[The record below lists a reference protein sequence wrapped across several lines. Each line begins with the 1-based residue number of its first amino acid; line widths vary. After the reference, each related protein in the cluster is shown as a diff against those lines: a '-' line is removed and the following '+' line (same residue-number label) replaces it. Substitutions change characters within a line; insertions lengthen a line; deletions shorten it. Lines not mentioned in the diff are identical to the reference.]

1 MKNIHTFPNFL
12 FDSTDSF
19 LSFFK
24 NHKKILLIHSNNL
37 VRSKLFRLVKNK
49 ISKNIN
55 FYNISKNKMS
65 INKSFYNK
73 LNDKVKFDLVLSIGG
88 GSSIDIG
95 KIFYAKILNENFLYS
110 KKIKTNTL
118 LKKNKV
124 DFAAL
129 VTLPG
134 SGAEIS
140 KTSIINI
147 NKQKKIFISRNF
159 VPKYIAYD
167 FDTISYN
174 NPKKQMFR
182 VIDSMVHGIESNE
195 TILSS
200 VFSSYLSQNIVT
212 KSKKILKEILKNK
225 NSKFKIST
233 VKEICATSF
242 YGGLAQSECG
252 SSLSH
257 AIAHYIETIFGL
269 NHSESIFLATFVKLN
284 YEKKIKQKS
293 QLFKCEKLLRY
304 IYFDFLKNEER
315 TQYDRII
322 NKISL
327 SHFLKTIKEDP
338 CFKLTE
344 KHIDINKLK
353 YVMSSMKRKKKW
365 NI

>member
-1 MKNIHTFPNFL
+1 MKNIYTFPNFL
-12 FDSTDSF
+12 FDSTNSF

-37 VRSKLFRLVKNK
+37 ITSKLFMLVKDK
-49 ISKNIN
+49 ISKNIK
-55 FYNISKNKMS
+55 FYNISKNRMS

-73 LNDKVKFDLVLSIGG
+73 LNSKVNFDLVLSIGG

-110 KKIKTNTL
+110 KKNKTNTL
-118 LKKNKV
+118 FKKNKV

-134 SGAEIS
+134 SGAETS

-147 NKQKKIFISRNF
+147 NKKKKFFISRNF

-167 FDTISYN
+167 FDTISNN
-174 NPKKQMFR
+174 NPKQQIFQI
-182 VIDSMVHGIESNE
+182 IDSMIHGIESNE

-200 VFSSYLSQNIVT
+200 TFSNYLSQNIII

-225 NSKFKIST
+225 NSRFKIST

-252 SSLSH
+252 SSLCH
-257 AIAHYIETIFGL
+257 AIAHYIETIFRL
-269 NHSESIFLATFVKLN
+269 NHSESIFLATFIKLN
-284 YEKKIKQKS
+284 YEKKMKHKS
-293 QLFKCEKLLRY
+293 QLSKCEKLLKY
-304 IYFDFLKNEER
+304 IYFDFLKDEER
-315 TQYDRII
+315 TYYDRII

-327 SHFLKTIKEDP
+327 TNFLKSIKEDP

-353 YVMSSMKRKKKW
+353 YVISSMKKKKKW